1 MSFYDLGLLRFH
13 SQLHTEVLWDI
24 PSVYQKTLDPIW
36 VSGMFYSAC
45 QKDRVFSCLWSLHL
59 TRGQP
64 PSFRPKWEYIDVY
77 TEYTGKHD
85 WIFEK
90 MTHGC
95 GHVLSSASYITLVS
109 WEFFFF
115 WGGGLHL
122 DLSHWGRCF
131 LKSSMYHVGIHTV
144 STTITT
150 FSLPRFDFTFF
161 KEFHSI

>member
-1 MSFYDLGLLRFH
+1 MRH
-13 SQLHTEVLWDI
+13 SKCLSKNARSNMGIGYVLFRM
-24 PSVYQKTLDPIW
+24 PKGS
-36 VSGMFYSAC
+36 
-45 QKDRVFSCLWSLHL
+45 RVFLFMISPPYSRSAPIFSTKMRVYRCVHRIYRETRLNFWKDDPWVWPCLIQRVIYHPCQL
-59 TRGQP
+59 G
-64 PSFRPKWEYIDVY
+64 V
-77 TEYTGKHD
+77 
-85 WIFEK
+85 
-90 MTHGC
+90 
-95 GHVLSSASYITLVS
+95 
-109 WEFFFF
+109 FFFF